1 MARNLPKHG
10 QAGRQ
15 AGRQADTFL
24 SLSHAMHGI
33 LYTIVRLDQNNGE
46 TGETTEQN
54 NGEIGETT
62 EQNNGEIGETTEQ
75 SSRLQRDKT
84 T

>member
-10 QAGRQ
+10 Q

-33 LYTIVRLDQNNGE
+33 LYTIVRLD
-46 TGETTEQN
+46 QN